1 MRSNTHLQRCVC
13 VCVFFFSNEPHY
25 IRRTCLEK
33 QNQLN
38 IGLIF
43 SSAQHTVLRYIE
55 ILTLIWIFFFE
66 FYVNLIGSVQ
76 IRRFLLMKMEFS
88 LVQFEMHVNTHTHT
102 QWERF
107 KWINI
112 EHSEYEE
119 KKRNTN
125 NSHVLFRAYLYTFCN
140 NQFAIWHFQIQK
152 AFHGLLIFVDDCI
165 TNAWHLP
172 IKERQMKHGAY

>member
-1 MRSNTHLQRCVC
+1 MC
-13 VCVFFFSNEPHY
+13 VCVFFLQWTALHSAYMLGKTKSIEYWIDFFQRTAHRTKTSIHWNSNVD
-25 IRRTCLEK
+25 LD
-33 QNQLN
+33 
-38 IGLIF
+38 
-43 SSAQHTVLRYIE
+43 
-55 ILTLIWIFFFE
+55 IFFFE

>member
-1 MRSNTHLQRCVC
+1 MVGSLEVFSGNSIFTKQNVTYIMLKCDRTHIYSGVYVC
-13 VCVFFFSNEPHY
+13 VCFFFLQWTALHSAYMLGKTKSIEYWIDFFQRTAHRTSIHWNSNVD
-25 IRRTCLEK
+25 LD
-33 QNQLN
+33 
-38 IGLIF
+38 
-43 SSAQHTVLRYIE
+43 
-55 ILTLIWIFFFE
+55 IFFFE

-119 KKRNTN
+119 KKKK
-125 NSHVLFRAYLYTFCN
+125 YK
-140 NQFAIWHFQIQK
+140 QFTRFIQS
-152 AFHGLLIFVDDCI
+152 IFI
-165 TNAWHLP
+165 YIL
-172 IKERQMKHGAY
+172 